1 MTQLVAKQEGQ
12 VIQMQDSAGALL
24 ARAIEKGA
32 DITTLERLLAM
43 RKELKSEQSK
53 SDFYAAMSAFQSECP
68 VIKKERIVKG
78 KDGKERYR
86 YASLD
91 DIVSV
96 VSPLL
101 SKNGL
106 SFTTKAEIKQDFVIA
121 HCIVSHSSGH
131 SETSSFEIPI
141 EKEAFMGDAQ
151 KSGSALTYAKR
162 YAFCNAFGIMTGDKD
177 DDAESLG
184 GAMSVQDLY
193 RKFAGLMALVL
204 KYHDAIMLIKD
215 SIAKNDYAPGA
226 ETWYQ
231 LDDATKM
238 ALWVAPT
245 KGGPFTT
252 QERDVMK
259 STEWREAYYG
269 KGAAEQQN

>member
-1 MTQLVAKQEGQ
+1 MNTQLAERQEGKI
-12 VIQMQDSAGALL
+12 VTMEAETLL
-24 ARAIEKGA
+24 AKAIEKGA
-32 DITTLERLLAM
+32 DISTLERLLAM
-43 RKELKSEQSK
+43 RKELKAERAREY
-53 SDFYAAMSAFQSECP
+53 FYAAMSQFQSKCP
-68 VIKKERIVKG
+68 VIKKERVVKG

-96 VSPLL
+96 VSPIL
-101 SKNGL
+101 SECLL
-106 SFTTKAEIKQDFVIA
+106 SFTTKAELKQGFVIA
-121 HCIVSHSSGH
+121 HCIVSHASGH

-141 EKEAFMGDAQ
+141 ETESFMGDAQ

-184 GAMSVQDLY
+184 GAMSVQDMY
-193 RKFAGLMALVL
+193 RKFTFLMSAVL
-204 KYHDAIMLIKD
+204 QHYDAIALIKD
-215 SIAKNDYAPGA
+215 SIAKSDYAPGA

-231 LDDATKM
+231 LSDEVKQQ
-238 ALWVAPT
+238 LWVAPT

-252 QERDVMK
+252 EEREVMK
-259 STEWREAYYG
+259 TTAWREAYYG
-269 KGAAEQQN
+269 KTSPNET